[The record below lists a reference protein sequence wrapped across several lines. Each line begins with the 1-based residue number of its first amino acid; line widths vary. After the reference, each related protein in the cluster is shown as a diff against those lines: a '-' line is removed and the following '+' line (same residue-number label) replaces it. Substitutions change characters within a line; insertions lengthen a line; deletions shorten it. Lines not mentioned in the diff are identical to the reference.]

1 MRSANAIPQARFCY
15 STDKC
20 MYAAGDYQTIP
31 AGHLYCLEV
40 HEPTIVVYCRWL
52 CPLTGLESLF
62 ATQTMWSERQ
72 RDFRLKYIMPGNAR
86 LGDGWG
92 QFVEYIC
99 NDILGEINH
108 PFTLIPG
115 VKVSAWGRTTV
126 LPYPLEHGQR
136 PICVFALASVAQACM
151 PKTSLMIG
159 EIPQRYWGRL
169 TNWCKANLGS
179 SSTQKE
185 REHKRGG
192 RPAPDHDPDTEEEMR
207 E

>member
-1 MRSANAIPQARFCY
+1 MRCSH

-20 MYAAGDYQTIP
+20 MFAAGDYRTIP
-31 AGHLYCLEV
+31 AGHLYCLEA

-52 CPLTGLESLF
+52 CPLSGLESLF
-62 ATQTMWSERQ
+62 ATQTMWSERG

-86 LGDGWG
+86 LGDAWG
-92 QFVEYIC
+92 EFVEYIC
-99 NDILGEINH
+99 NNVLNEINH

-115 VKVSAWGRTTV
+115 VKTSAWGRTTD
-126 LPYPLEHGQR
+126 LPYPLSHGNR

-151 PKTSLMIG
+151 PKNALMIG

-169 TNWCKANLGS
+169 NNWCKANLGS

-185 REHKRGG
+185 REHTRGG
-192 RPAPDHDPDTEEEMR
+192 RPAPEHDSETEEEMQ